1 MFGAGNPLYTIPD
14 EDEETFIGFLMIDIE
29 DNPNWDDQVVHYDTV
44 GIAYVSTNVIWI
56 FKGYY
61 DDEYLVSIDEVK
73 KTTIRCTSIQ
83 GMNLYKVF
91 SDYLMI
97 TTLNEEIM
105 TCTFFLF
112 STLEI
117 LSNDNI
123 IAGDKEFVPY
133 ISSSL
138 NLFRFLYVKSN
149 SLYYFEQEI
158 VNSVEKTYSLTGLK
172 PITIEISDL
181 LDREVKHLDENSCI
195 AFITIDPNIGGI
207 LTELDGKTEII
218 LDSPNNCYPS
228 VLYYPKNGGTFSI
241 KYRLFMKVTDTFYI
255 PTPNNVITFTNA
267 CYSLCG
273 SCDRIGTD

>member
-1 MFGAGNPLYTIPD
+1 
-14 EDEETFIGFLMIDIE
+14 
-29 DNPNWDDQVVHYDTV
+29 
-44 GIAYVSTNVIWI
+44 
-56 FKGYY
+56 
-61 DDEYLVSIDEVK
+61 
-73 KTTIRCTSIQ
+73 
-83 GMNLYKVF
+83 MNLYKVF

-97 TTLNEEIM
+97 ITLNEEIM

-158 VNSVEKTYSLTGLK
+158 VNSVEKTYSLTGLE

-273 SCDRIGTD
+273 SCDRIGTDEDNLCTTCTGGSFLIKDTTNCIFYMSSYYYLDIS